1 MAMAHQS
8 SNEKGTHPNHIHAIQ
23 RMIHSVSSSPV
34 PQNIWISGGYGS
46 GKTHSFMALLYP
58 QMLLQE
64 YEDGTPLIGERL
76 DNLCALAETL
86 HGEYQTRKMLLD
98 CGAVGST
105 LDAQRLQLHKIEH
118 GGLMLL
124 DLMQEASSS

>member
-1 MAMAHQS
+1 MAIVHRDLSQNSTTQTNILQRKSQPLPS
-8 SNEKGTHPNHIHAIQ
+8 SLHIPN
-23 RMIHSVSSSPV
+23 M
-34 PQNIWISGGYGS
+34 WMSGGYGS

-64 YEDGTPLIGERL
+64 YEDGAPLIGERL

-105 LDAQRLQLHKIEH
+105 LQAQQLQLQKIEH

-124 DLMQEASSS
+124 DLMKEASGA